1 MTRKASSHFDGFDP
15 EVIEAA
21 RDVANRAG
29 VPLEAWIASVVPQA
43 TPISDIL
50 LDRPAGPADRKVAHF
65 ASAAPRSKAALEI
78 ARTAAAET
86 DASLSDGFTAIVSR
100 LDGLD
105 RSMEAERRAEQRR
118 LEEIEARI
126 DRALQVGPVQQVTER
141 LGDIER
147 KVAQLGD
154 QATHTRPPGKRGKAA
169 VEEMREAVE
178 EIRQRQRQLAGQVDP
193 VNAVATI
200 HRDLARKFGTETAAP
215 RRPIGL
221 PAYVAEELNREAARL
236 REVLADFPT
245 IAEIGTAERAL
256 NSLIDSVG
264 SARADADLT
273 EIAVPVEVAR
283 AKIERIAAE
292 ATTHEDV
299 AADIQHFAGR
309 IDVAAA
315 FDDATAE
322 GTALRALLTA
332 LDEIRATV
340 AGLAEPEQ
348 IEGLA
353 RSAKA
358 LGERV
363 AAVASADPSELLPL
377 LAQIRSDKSRVD
389 LTVVADDLDVLTG
402 QVHASIMR
410 AEHAANAAAAAEA
423 EIEAATSA
431 PDAFASDDVAS
442 LHVMLRNLA
451 EKVDRVGE
459 KVGTEGLDA
468 LERQVLT
475 LVHKIE
481 APHALDPAVNT
492 LERTMTDLMHQVEAL
507 RTASP
512 NEEVIERAT
521 RTAVTQT
528 LQAVTLNASSGDI
541 GLLRSSLAD
550 MQARQIASDERLSDK
565 LEGVQS
571 ALDRLAT
578 RLGAAEQASILRA
591 PTLDERL
598 MTSTSAEAARPVRR
612 VAMPNV
618 EEATKKDPL
627 IEALLEPNTVRPNR
641 GAAPVPEALEAAPEA
656 VVPPK
661 ADAKSEVKAEAKA
674 TPSDGDIKTS
684 FIAAARRAAQAAQ
697 AELAAEAPLERHTRA
712 RPSVSG
718 TPAATVAAAAKVA
731 AKGSV
736 ERNRKPLLLGL
747 AAVVLTLGAIGL
759 RSNDDSLPQL
769 SPSADAGS
777 QQAAQTDKSP
787 DAQKMAEAP
796 KAAEAPRTAEA
807 TTPDVPKTVNASPSQ
822 AGAPQAPVAGKPA
835 EAPAPA
841 KVAIPQVAGMPV
853 LAGDLGSVP
862 PALERLKQAAL
873 AGDGNA
879 VWELAVRVG
888 DGRGMPRDLAL
899 ATKLYERLAT
909 AGYAPAQYKL
919 GAHYEKGTG
928 IARDLAQAKLW
939 YGRAAEQGHARAMH
953 NLGVIYAENP
963 GAGGKPD
970 FVSAA
975 TWFRQGAEHGVRD
988 SQYNIAVLYAR
999 GLGLSQ
1005 DLVQSY
1011 AWFSAAAAQGDDDAG
1026 KKRDDVATKLSPPDL
1041 ARAKGLAASFKPRR
1055 TDPFVNDPPAFQDG
1069 PGSMSLLGAP
1079 MPNTP
1084 AFTAPGRK
1092 AI

>member
-1 MTRKASSHFDGFDP
+1 MTRKASSHFEGFDP

-21 RDVANRAG
+21 RDVASRAG

-43 TPISDIL
+43 VPSSEIL
-50 LDRPAGPADRKVAHF
+50 LDRPAASADRKVAHF
-65 ASAAPRSKAALEI
+65 ASGAPRSKAALEI

-86 DASLSDGFTAIVSR
+86 DASLSEGFTAIVNR

-126 DRALQVGPVQQVTER
+126 DRALQVGPAQQVTER

-147 KVAQLGD
+147 RVAQLGD
-154 QATHTRPPGKRGKAA
+154 QVTHTRPPGKRGKAA

-236 REVLADFPT
+236 REALADFPT
-245 IAEIGTAERAL
+245 AAELGAAERAL
-256 NSLIDSVG
+256 NTLIEAVG
-264 SARADADLT
+264 TARADADLA

-283 AKIERIAAE
+283 AKIERIATDA
-292 ATTHEDV
+292 ATHEDV

-322 GTALRALLTA
+322 GTALRALITA
-332 LDEIRATV
+332 LDDIRATV

-348 IEGLA
+348 IEGLTRRA
-353 RSAKA
+353 AELS
-358 LGERV
+358 ERV

-377 LAQIRSDKSRVD
+377 LAQIRSDESRVD
-389 LTVVADDLDVLTG
+389 LAAIADDLNVLTR
-402 QVHASIMR
+402 QVDASIMR
-410 AEHAANAAAAAEA
+410 AEAAAAAAAAAHA
-423 EIEAATSA
+423 EMESATSA
-431 PDAFASDDVAS
+431 PAPFASDDVAS

-481 APHALDPAVNT
+481 APHALDPAVNS

-528 LQAVTLNASSGDI
+528 LQAVTLNASTGDI

-578 RLGAAEQASILRA
+578 RLGAAEQAPTLRA
-591 PTLDERL
+591 PSLDERL
-598 MTSTSAEAARPVRR
+598 MASTSPDASRPTKRA
-612 VAMPNV
+612 AMPNV
-618 EEATKKDPL
+618 EEAAKKDPL

-641 GAAPVPEALEAAPEA
+641 SAAPAPEMREPA
-656 VVPPK
+656 PEPIVAPK
-661 ADAKSEVKAEAKA
+661 ADVKVEAKA

-697 AELAAEAPLERHTRA
+697 AELAAEGPLERHTRA
-712 RPSVSG
+712 RPSVTG
-718 TPAATVAAAAKVA
+718 APAATVAAAAKVA
-731 AKGSV
+731 AKGGA

-759 RSNDDSLPQL
+759 RSGDDGVPQL
-769 SPSADAGS
+769 SSGADAGP
-777 QQAAQTDKSP
+777 QQAAQSEKFQ

-796 KAAEAPRTAEA
+796 KPADAPRAAEAPAPQDA
-807 TTPDVPKTVNASPSQ
+807 PKTASAPPSQ
-822 AGAPQAPVAGKPA
+822 PSAPQAPVATKPP

-853 LAGDLGSVP
+853 LAGELGSVP

-873 AGDGNA
+873 SGDGNA
-879 VWELAVRVG
+879 VWELAVRIG
-888 DGRGMPRDLAL
+888 DGRGMPRDLAV

-928 IARDLAQAKLW
+928 VARDLAQAKLW

-1041 ARAKGLAASFKPRR
+1041 ARAKGLASSFKPRR
-1055 TDPFVNDPPAFQDG
+1055 TDSFVNDPPAFQDG

-1079 MPNTP
+1079 LPNTT
-1084 AFTAPGRK
+1084 AFTPPGRK